1 MKRTLKLS
9 AASLLGLALTH
20 DPAFASD
27 AAMAKLT
34 ECMKMKPATPEQSA
48 CLKTVESLK
57 APPAKTKS
65 TAAPPP
71 APPKAKSTAVSNTPV
86 KVIEPPPEVKAAAA
100 VVHLNGAPLTKG
112 SSVSGA
118 GGGIIVGDI
127 KGLDL
132 ESAMMAVQMQRA
144 NLLET
149 QLKDRMQDI
158 QKRNDEVGKLN
169 ALVADLK
176 KMRPA
181 GTDPEKWGNLGA
193 NAAEGKANYARL
205 QAAGVTMPTGADKV
219 DEPGTGIYDAKQKT
233 YDKWTEEIKGKI
245 DAQSSSQQMDMLRMQ
260 SLTNKRNEAFDVMT
274 NFIKKMQD
282 NRSSIIGNMR

>member
-20 DPAFASD
+20 NPAFASD

-48 CLKTVESLK
+48 CLKTVESLRT
-57 APPAKTKS
+57 PPAKTKS

-71 APPKAKSTAVSNTPV
+71 APPKAKSTAASATPV
-86 KVIEPPPEVKAAAA
+86 KVIEPPAEVKAAAA

-112 SSVSGA
+112 SVTPI
-118 GGGIIVGDI
+118 GGGIVVGDI

-132 ESAMMAVQMQRA
+132 ESAMMAVQAQRA

-149 QLKDRMQDI
+149 QLRDRMHDI

-233 YDKWTEEIKGKI
+233 YDKWSEEIKGKI
-245 DAQSSSQQMDMLRMQ
+245 DAQNSSQQMDMLRMQ
-260 SLTNKRNEAFDVMT
+260 SLTNKRNEAFDIMT

-282 NRSSIIGNMR
+282 NRSSILGNMR